1 MKAIHEWPNVCLICA
16 SIARGG
22 VAVILGVIRNEEYDL
37 VNFEFSETAIIKMT
51 FEDLVYDC
59 LALTMNK
66 RCLQYAKIQTLL
78 FNSVLSTLIS

>member
-1 MKAIHEWPNVCLICA
+1 MAKRLSDLCLYRERWCC
-16 SIARGG
+16 SN
-22 VAVILGVIRNEEYDL
+22 LGVIRNEEYDL

-59 LALTMNK
+59 LALTRNK
-66 RCLQYAKIQTLL
+66 RCLQHAKIQALS

>member
-1 MKAIHEWPNVCLICA
+1 MAKRLSDLCLYRERWCC
-16 SIARGG
+16 SN
-22 VAVILGVIRNEEYDL
+22 LGVIRNEEYDL

-59 LALTMNK
+59 LALTMNE